1 MIGRVAILVS
11 LLLSASYAQT
21 SEERS
26 SPANIVA
33 SKPCFAKGET
43 IRASFENV
51 EGIGIWIGLY
61 SKDKVDNFET
71 LPAFS
76 EQKLLEWILTCNRT
90 DNCPKWPSEG
100 NIEFQTDDLANGEY
114 VITVSGDRASLTSQA
129 YSESFTI
136 DANCPDRHNWMPAR
150 ISDQRSPCP
159 FLNTAANHGF
169 LNRNGTN
176 IDVSDMAGKLESVYS
191 VAAEF
196 LHQGPIQQMMDCN
209 QTYEDENGVTR
220 FDLDILFDGKCE
232 EHEAS
237 LVRPDSFFGFEKSKD
252 IDDSLLN
259 NLLRRNRGET
269 FLTFN
274 DVMDYQAERIMTS
287 RMINPETEFREFDI
301 GNMGVQGLFLFLL
314 SGDKSMWTVEKN
326 RLYFFL
332 LDEKLPDEFVPG
344 SLSDTPFNPMDAS
357 DFLHDRFMQSM
368 ENIEMMTHTPIEDD
382 LRSGPAFHSL
392 RDVSKRD
399 FGNR

>member
-1 MIGRVAILVS
+1 MKGRVAILVS
-11 LLLSASYAQT
+11 LLLSASYARTLQE
-21 SEERS
+21 SS
-26 SPANIVA
+26 SPAKIVA
-33 SKPCFAKGET
+33 SKPCFAKGEAL
-43 IRASFENV
+43 RASFENV
-51 EGIGIWIGLY
+51 EGAGVWIGLY
-61 SKDKVDNFET
+61 PKNKVDNFEI
-71 LPAFS
+71 LPSFT
-76 EQKLLEWILTCNRT
+76 EEKLSDWILTCNRR
-90 DNCPKWPSEG
+90 DNCPEWPSEG
-100 NIEFQTDDLANGEY
+100 NIELQTDDLANGEY

-129 YSESFTI
+129 HSESFTI
-136 DANCPDRHNWMPAR
+136 DVNCPERNNWIPAR
-150 ISDQRSPCP
+150 TSDQRSPCP
-159 FLNTAANHGF
+159 FLNAAANHGF

-176 IDVSDMAGKLESVYS
+176 IDVFDMADKLEAVYS

-220 FDLDILFDGKCE
+220 VDLDVLFDGKCE

-237 LVRPDSFFGFEKSKD
+237 MVRPDSFFGFEKSKD

-259 NLLRRNRGET
+259 NLLRRNRGEN

-287 RMINPETEFREFDI
+287 RMINPEIEFREFDI

-344 SLSDTPFNPMDAS
+344 SLSDTPFNPKDAS
-357 DFLHDRFMQSM
+357 DFLHDRLMQSM
-368 ENIEMMTHTPIEDD
+368 ENIESMMNTPIRDA
-382 LRSGPAFHSL
+382 LTSGPAFHSL
-392 RDVSKRD
+392 RDVSNRQN
-399 FGNR
+399 GNR